1 MTLSVTVLA
10 IDSATD
16 ACSAALWRNGAL
28 AAHAFTRRRHGHAE
42 ILLPMIRDVMEQARQ
57 AFATL
62 DLIATTVGPGSF
74 TGLRIGLSSARA
86 LALAAGKP
94 IIGLTTLEVVA
105 AAQPATGDP
114 LLVAIDSRRE
124 DIFVQ
129 LFSSDLSP
137 LCPPAAMLAADIK
150 SILPAGAIAI
160 AGNAAD
166 AVRRAVPSRD
176 LRPAGGPALP
186 DAGILA
192 RCAASRFPGL
202 SGDEP
207 APGPLYLRPPDA
219 MLPTRAGL

>member
-1 MTLSVTVLA
+1 MTLSATVLA

-16 ACSAALWRNGAL
+16 SCSAALWRNGIL
-28 AAHAFTRRRHGHAE
+28 AAHAFTQQRHGHAE
-42 ILLPMIRDVMEQARQ
+42 ILLPMVRDVMGQARQ

-105 AAQPATGDP
+105 AAQPVSDDP

-129 LFSSDLSP
+129 LFSPDLSP
-137 LCPPAAMLAADIK
+137 LCPPAAMLAADIT
-150 SILPAGAIAI
+150 SILPAGAVAI

-166 AVRRAVPSRD
+166 AVRRAVPSRN
-176 LRPAGGPALP
+176 LQPAGGPALP

-192 RCAASRFPGL
+192 RCAAARFQGL
-202 SGDEP
+202 SGREP
-207 APGPLYLRPPDA
+207 VPGPLYLRPPDA
-219 MLPTRAGL
+219 ILPKRAGL